1 MSDLKHYVTA
11 RKRRDRE
18 FAKDYEQGYAEFKIG
33 ALIRDAR
40 EQSGMTQEQVAKKL
54 HTKKTAIS
62 RLEQRAT
69 DVRLSTLFRLA
80 EVFGKELQV
89 KMR

>member
-1 MSDLKHYVTA
+1 MSDLKQYVIA
-11 RKRRDRE
+11 RKRRDTE
-18 FAKDYEQGYAEFKIG
+18 FAKDYEQGYTEFKIG

-80 EVFGKELQV
+80 AVFGKELQV
-89 KMR
+89 KIR

>member
-1 MSDLKHYVTA
+1 MSDLKQYVTA
-11 RKRRDRE
+11 RKRRDTE